1 MSKKSQKSW
10 FNPAEYIFKI
20 QPAFASDTMYF
31 FSDIET
37 AIVATNLAQDKF
49 ELELASYRFVLCRC
63 RWRWR
68 HTALSAP
75 ESRFSRLRGRK
86 PVGRLK
92 CRYCNCTHLAY
103 LINCDAE
110 TIATGN

>member
-63 RWRWR
+63 RWR
-68 HTALSAP
+68 
-75 ESRFSRLRGRK
+75 
-86 PVGRLK
+86 
-92 CRYCNCTHLAY
+92 
-103 LINCDAE
+103 
-110 TIATGN
+110 